1 MTTTTNP
8 HQGMAGNPYADGV
21 ESSNSPAQASM
32 VLAFE
37 QRTTN
42 LIEFYKHVDAQ
53 GDLTDLCSE
62 LVDDITTRLGLKDQ
76 P

>member
-8 HQGMAGNPYADGV
+8 HQGLAGNPYVDGV
-21 ESSNSPAQASM
+21 ESLNSPAQASM

-53 GDLTDLCSE
+53 GDLSDLCTE
-62 LVDDITTRLGLKDQ
+62 LVDEITATLKSKDQ